1 MATLIGFLF
10 VGLGKTRSPRFNGW
24 ALISAAIAMIAASLG
39 EIIPSALAIDL
50 GWQDS
55 LLWLALGAGSV
66 YAIKVIVRKVED
78 RRPALS
84 NSVLVVT
91 LALTL
96 HNIPEGTAS
105 IAATGA
111 NLEAGIATGVAIAF
125 QNIPEGLSIA
135 ALAMAASQSKLRVF
149 MLVAV
154 SVVAE
159 ILGAGIIWVNQAY
172 LTSTISSHLLLAV
185 AGMMLAISFI
195 ELIPTG
201 RKLLVSAKR
210 QSNQTG
216 DKSN

>member
-1 MATLIGFLF
+1 MATLIGFLL
-10 VGLGKTRSPRFNGW
+10 VGLGKKRSSRFNGW
-24 ALISAAIAMIAASLG
+24 ALISAAIAMIAASVA
-39 EIIPSALAIDL
+39 EIIPSALAIDV

-55 LLWLALGAGSV
+55 LLWLALGGASV
-66 YAIKVIVRKVED
+66 YVIKLLVNQVEN
-78 RRPALS
+78 RSPSMAG
-84 NSVLVVT
+84 SVLVVT

-111 NLEAGIATGVAIAF
+111 NLEAGLATGAAIAF

-135 ALAMAASQSKLRVF
+135 ALAMAASQSKFRVF
-149 MLVAV
+149 LLVAV

-159 ILGAGIIWVNQAY
+159 ILGAAIIWVNQDHLNA
-172 LTSTISSHLLLAV
+172 TISSHLLLAV

-195 ELIPTG
+195 ELLPQG

-210 QSNQTG
+210 
-216 DKSN
+216 

>member
-1 MATLIGFLF
+1 MIG
-10 VGLGKTRSPRFNGW
+10 
-24 ALISAAIAMIAASLG
+24 ASVA

-66 YAIKVIVRKVED
+66 YLIRVAVKSLEGRGN
-78 RRPALS
+78 ATA

-111 NLEAGIATGVAIAF
+111 NLEAGIATGAAIAF

-135 ALAMAASQSKLRVF
+135 ALALASSQSKFRVF
-149 MLVAV
+149 ALVAV
-154 SVVAE
+154 SVIAE
-159 ILGAGIIWVNQAY
+159 IFGAGLIWVNQGY
-172 LTSTISSHLLLAV
+172 LNSTISSHLLLAV
-185 AGMMLAISFI
+185 AGMMLAISFL
-195 ELIPTG
+195 ELLPQG
-201 RKLLVSAKR
+201 RKLIATSGKSAGSAKR
-210 QSNQTG
+210 
-216 DKSN
+216 

>member
-1 MATLIGFLF
+1 MAALATLIGFLF
-10 VGLGKTRSPRFNGW
+10 VGLGGRRSSRFNGW
-24 ALISAAIAMIAASLG
+24 ALISAAIAMIAASLA

-55 LLWLALGAGSV
+55 LLWLALGGGSV
-66 YAIKVIVRKVED
+66 YAIKLLVKQIENRN
-78 RRPALS
+78 PTMAG
-84 NSVLVVT
+84 SVLVVT

-111 NLEAGIATGVAIAF
+111 NLEAGIATGAAIAF

-135 ALAMAASQSKLRVF
+135 ALALAASQSKLRVF

-159 ILGAGIIWVNQAY
+159 ILGASIIWVNQAY
-172 LTSTISSHLLLAV
+172 LTTTISSHLLLAV
-185 AGMMLAISFI
+185 AGMMLAISFL
-195 ELIPTG
+195 ELLPQG

-210 QSNQTG
+210 
-216 DKSN
+216 

>member
-1 MATLIGFLF
+1 MATLIGFLL
-10 VGLGKTRSPRFNGW
+10 VGLGKERSARFNGW
-24 ALISAAIAMIAASLG
+24 ALISAAIAMIAASVV

-55 LLWLALGAGSV
+55 LIWLALGGGSV
-66 YAIKVIVRKVED
+66 YVIKLLVKQVEN
-78 RRPALS
+78 RRPSMAG
-84 NSVLVVT
+84 SVLVVT

-111 NLEAGIATGVAIAF
+111 NLEAGLATGAAIAF

-135 ALAMAASQSKLRVF
+135 ALAMAASQSKFRVF
-149 MLVAV
+149 LLVAV

-159 ILGAGIIWVNQAY
+159 ILGAAIIWVNQDY
-172 LTSTISSHLLLAV
+172 LNATISSHLLLAV

-195 ELIPTG
+195 ELLPQG

-210 QSNQTG
+210 
-216 DKSN
+216 

>member
-24 ALISAAIAMIAASLG
+24 ALISAGLAMIAASLG
-39 EIIPSALAIDL
+39 EIIPSALTIDL

-55 LLWLALGAGSV
+55 LLWLGLGAGSV
-66 YAIKVIVRKVED
+66 YAIKFLVKQVENQ
-78 RRPALS
+78 RPSLAG
-84 NSVLVVT
+84 SVLVVT

-111 NLEAGIATGVAIAF
+111 NLEAGIATGAAIAF

-149 MLVAV
+149 LLVAV

-185 AGMMLAISFI
+185 AGMMLAISFL
-195 ELIPTG
+195 ELLPGG
-201 RKLLVSAKR
+201 RKLLLSTKR
-210 QSNQTG
+210 
-216 DKSN
+216 

>member
-1 MATLIGFLF
+1 
-10 VGLGKTRSPRFNGW
+10 
-24 ALISAAIAMIAASLG
+24 MIAASLA

-55 LLWLALGAGSV
+55 LLWLALGGGSV
-66 YAIKVIVRKVED
+66 YAIKLLVKQIENRN
-78 RRPALS
+78 PTMAG
-84 NSVLVVT
+84 SVLVVT

-111 NLEAGIATGVAIAF
+111 NLEAGIATGAAIAF

-135 ALAMAASQSKLRVF
+135 ALALAASQSKLRVF

-185 AGMMLAISFI
+185 AGMMLAISFL
-195 ELIPTG
+195 ELLPQG

-210 QSNQTG
+210 
-216 DKSN
+216 

>member
-10 VGLGKTRSPRFNGW
+10 VGLGKPRSPRFNGW
-24 ALISAAIAMIAASLG
+24 ALISAALAMIAASLG
-39 EIIPSALAIDL
+39 EIIPTALTIDI

-55 LLWLALGAGSV
+55 LIWLVLGAGSV
-66 YAIKVIVRKVED
+66 YAIKFLVKQVENQ
-78 RRPALS
+78 RPSLAG
-84 NSVLVVT
+84 SVLVVT

-111 NLEAGIATGVAIAF
+111 NLETGIATGAAIAF

-149 MLVAV
+149 LLVAV

-159 ILGAGIIWVNQAY
+159 ILGAAIIWVNQVY

-185 AGMMLAISFI
+185 AGMMLAISFV
-195 ELIPTG
+195 ELLPQG
-201 RKLLVSAKR
+201 RKLLLSAKR
-210 QSNQTG
+210 
-216 DKSN
+216 

>member
-1 MATLIGFLF
+1 MATLIGFLL
-10 VGLGKTRSPRFNGW
+10 VGLGKKRSSRFNGW
-24 ALISAAIAMIAASLG
+24 ALISAAIAMIAASVA
-39 EIIPSALAIDL
+39 EIIPSALAIDV

-55 LLWLALGAGSV
+55 LLWLALGGASV
-66 YAIKVIVRKVED
+66 YVIKLLVKQVEN
-78 RRPALS
+78 RSTSMAG
-84 NSVLVVT
+84 SVLVVT

-111 NLEAGIATGVAIAF
+111 NLEAGLATGAAIAF

-135 ALAMAASQSKLRVF
+135 ALAMAASQSKFRVF
-149 MLVAV
+149 LLVAV

-159 ILGAGIIWVNQAY
+159 ILGAAIIWVNQDY
-172 LTSTISSHLLLAV
+172 LNATISSHLLLAV

-195 ELIPTG
+195 ELLPQG

-210 QSNQTG
+210 
-216 DKSN
+216 

>member
-1 MATLIGFLF
+1 MATLIGFLL

-24 ALISAAIAMIAASLG
+24 ALISAGLAMIAASLG
-39 EIIPSALAIDL
+39 EIIPSALTIDL

-55 LLWLALGAGSV
+55 LLWLGLGAGSV
-66 YAIKVIVRKVED
+66 YAIKFLVKQVENQ
-78 RRPALS
+78 RPSLAG
-84 NSVLVVT
+84 SVLVVT

-111 NLEAGIATGVAIAF
+111 NLEAGIATGAAIAF

-135 ALAMAASQSKLRVF
+135 ALAMAAAQSKLRVF
-149 MLVAV
+149 LLVAV

-159 ILGAGIIWVNQAY
+159 ILGAAIIWVNQAY

-185 AGMMLAISFI
+185 AGMMLAISFL
-195 ELIPTG
+195 ELLPAG
-201 RKLLVSAKR
+201 RKLLLSTKR
-210 QSNQTG
+210 
-216 DKSN
+216 

>member
-1 MATLIGFLF
+1 MATLIGFLL
-10 VGLGKTRSPRFNGW
+10 VGLGTKRSPRFNGW
-24 ALISAAIAMIAASLG
+24 ALISAAIAMIAASVA

-55 LLWLALGAGSV
+55 LIWLALGGGSV
-66 YAIKVIVRKVED
+66 YAIKLLVKQVEN
-78 RRPALS
+78 RRPS
-84 NSVLVVT
+84 VTSSVLVVT

-111 NLEAGIATGVAIAF
+111 NLEAGLATGAAIAF

-135 ALAMAASQSKLRVF
+135 ALAMAASQSKFRVF
-149 MLVAV
+149 LLVAV

-159 ILGAGIIWVNQAY
+159 ILGAAIIWVNQDY
-172 LTSTISSHLLLAV
+172 LNSTISSHLLLAV

-195 ELIPTG
+195 ELLPQG

-210 QSNQTG
+210 
-216 DKSN
+216 

>member
-1 MATLIGFLF
+1 MATLIGFLL
-10 VGLGKTRSPRFNGW
+10 VGLGNKRSARFNGW
-24 ALISAAIAMIAASLG
+24 ALISAAIAMIAASVA

-55 LLWLALGAGSV
+55 LLWLALGGGSV
-66 YAIKVIVRKVED
+66 YAIKLLVRQVEN
-78 RRPALS
+78 RSPAMAG
-84 NSVLVVT
+84 SVLVVT

-111 NLEAGIATGVAIAF
+111 NLEAGIATGAAIAF

-149 MLVAV
+149 LLVAV

-159 ILGAGIIWVNQAY
+159 ILGAAIIWVNQAY
-172 LTSTISSHLLLAV
+172 LNSTISSHLLLAV

-195 ELIPTG
+195 ELLPQG
-201 RKLLVSAKR
+201 RKLLASAKR
-210 QSNQTG
+210 
-216 DKSN
+216 

>member
-1 MATLIGFLF
+1 
-10 VGLGKTRSPRFNGW
+10 
-24 ALISAAIAMIAASLG
+24 MIAASLA

-55 LLWLALGAGSV
+55 LLWLALGGGSV
-66 YAIKVIVRKVED
+66 YAIKLLVKQIENRN
-78 RRPALS
+78 PTTAG
-84 NSVLVVT
+84 SVLVVT

-111 NLEAGIATGVAIAF
+111 NLEAGIATGAAIAF

-135 ALAMAASQSKLRVF
+135 ALALAASQSKLRVF

-159 ILGAGIIWVNQAY
+159 IFGAGIIWVNQGY

-185 AGMMLAISFI
+185 AGMMLAISFL
-195 ELIPTG
+195 ELLPQG

-210 QSNQTG
+210 
-216 DKSN
+216 

>member
-1 MATLIGFLF
+1 MATLIGFLL
-10 VGLGKTRSPRFNGW
+10 VGLGKKRSSRFNGW
-24 ALISAAIAMIAASLG
+24 ALISAAIAMIAASVA
-39 EIIPSALAIDL
+39 EIIPSALAIDV

-55 LLWLALGAGSV
+55 LLWLALGGASV
-66 YAIKVIVRKVED
+66 YVIKLLVKQVEN
-78 RRPALS
+78 RSPSMAG
-84 NSVLVVT
+84 SVLVVT

-111 NLEAGIATGVAIAF
+111 NLEAGLATGAAIAF

-135 ALAMAASQSKLRVF
+135 ALAMAASQSKFRVF
-149 MLVAV
+149 LLVAV

-159 ILGAGIIWVNQAY
+159 ILGAAIIWVNQDHLNA
-172 LTSTISSHLLLAV
+172 TISSHLLLAV

-195 ELIPTG
+195 ELLPQG

-210 QSNQTG
+210 
-216 DKSN
+216 

>member
-1 MATLIGFLF
+1 MIGFLF
-10 VGLGKTRSPRFNGW
+10 VGLGSKRSEKFNGW
-24 ALISAAIAMIAASLG
+24 ALISAAIAMIGASVA

-66 YAIKVIVRKVED
+66 YLIRVVVKSIEGRGGA
-78 RRPALS
+78 AT

-111 NLEAGIATGVAIAF
+111 NLEAGIATGAAIAF

-135 ALAMAASQSKLRVF
+135 ALALAASQSKFRVF
-149 MLVAV
+149 ALVAV
-154 SVVAE
+154 SVIAE
-159 ILGAGIIWVNQAY
+159 IFGAGLIWVNQAY
-172 LTSTISSHLLLAV
+172 LNTTISSHLLLAV

-195 ELIPTG
+195 ELLPEG
-201 RKLLVSAKR
+201 RKLILSSGSSAKSSKR
-210 QSNQTG
+210 
-216 DKSN
+216 

>member
-1 MATLIGFLF
+1 
-10 VGLGKTRSPRFNGW
+10 
-24 ALISAAIAMIAASLG
+24 MIAASVA

-55 LLWLALGAGSV
+55 LLWLGLGGGSV
-66 YAIKVIVRKVED
+66 YLIKVLVKQVEN
-78 RRPALS
+78 RNPTLAS
-84 NSVLVVT
+84 SVLVVT

-111 NLEAGIATGVAIAF
+111 NLEAGLATGAAIAF

-135 ALAMAASQSKLRVF
+135 ALAMAASQTKFRVF
-149 MLVAV
+149 LLVAV

-159 ILGAGIIWVNQAY
+159 ILGAAIIWVNQDY
-172 LTSTISSHLLLAV
+172 LNSTISSHLLLAV

-195 ELIPTG
+195 ELLPQG

-210 QSNQTG
+210 
-216 DKSN
+216 

>member
-1 MATLIGFLF
+1 MATLIGFLL
-10 VGLGKTRSPRFNGW
+10 VGLGKKRSSRFNGW
-24 ALISAAIAMIAASLG
+24 ALISAAIAMIAASVA
-39 EIIPSALAIDL
+39 EIIPSALAIDV

-55 LLWLALGAGSV
+55 LLWLALGGASV
-66 YAIKVIVRKVED
+66 YVIKLLVNQVEN
-78 RRPALS
+78 RSPSMAG
-84 NSVLVVT
+84 SVLVVT

-111 NLEAGIATGVAIAF
+111 NLEAGLATGAAIAF

-135 ALAMAASQSKLRVF
+135 ALAMAASQSKFRVF
-149 MLVAV
+149 LLVAV

-159 ILGAGIIWVNQAY
+159 ILGAAIIWVNQDY
-172 LTSTISSHLLLAV
+172 LNATISSHLLLAV

-195 ELIPTG
+195 ELLPQG

-210 QSNQTG
+210 
-216 DKSN
+216 

>member
-10 VGLGKTRSPRFNGW
+10 VGLGSKRSERFNGW
-24 ALISAAIAMIAASLG
+24 ALISAAIAMIAASVA

-55 LLWLALGAGSV
+55 LLWLALGGGSV
-66 YAIKVIVRKVED
+66 YAIKVLVKQVES
-78 RRPALS
+78 RRPAIT

-105 IAATGA
+105 IAAAGA
-111 NLEAGIATGVAIAF
+111 NLEAGLATGAAIAF

-135 ALAMAASQSKLRVF
+135 ALAMAASQPRLRVF
-149 MLVAV
+149 LLVTV

-159 ILGAGIIWVNQAY
+159 IFGAGIIWVNQAY
-172 LTSTISSHLLLAV
+172 LTSTISSHLLLTV
-185 AGMMLAISFI
+185 AGMMLAISFL
-195 ELIPTG
+195 ELLPEG
-201 RKLLVSAKR
+201 RKLLISAKR
-210 QSNQTG
+210 
-216 DKSN
+216 